1 MFVAIF
7 AFMMTCPMSKERRRQ
22 KRYAIDCPVTVLT
35 PGRGKKETI
44 GRGWL
49 CDISDKGARFRADH
63 ALQVGKR
70 ISLDVHFS
78 NPNRQV
84 TTIRFQGLVKR
95 VCQEDALEAAIVFQ
109 KGTSFIRNKHN
120 SFHKGLHQIHADESG
135 KWIN

>member
-1 MFVAIF
+1 MA
-7 AFMMTCPMSKERRRQ
+7 MNDQMTKERRRQ
-22 KRYAIDCPVTVLT
+22 KRYEIDCPVTVLT
-35 PGRGKKETI
+35 PGRGRKRTL

-49 CDISDKGARFRADH
+49 CDISDKGARFRLDH
-63 ALQVGKR
+63 PMQAGNR

-95 VCQEDALEAAIVFQ
+95 VSQEDSHEVAITFL
-109 KGTSFIRNKHN
+109 KGTSFIRNGHN
-120 SFHKGLHQIHADESG
+120 SFHKGLQQVHVDPSG